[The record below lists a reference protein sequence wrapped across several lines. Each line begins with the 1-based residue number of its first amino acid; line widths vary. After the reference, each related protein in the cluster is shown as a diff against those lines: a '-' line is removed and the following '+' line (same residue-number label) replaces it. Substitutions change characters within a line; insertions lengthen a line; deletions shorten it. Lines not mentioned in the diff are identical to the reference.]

1 MINFTEQQSEAIFT
15 RNSNILVSAA
25 AGSGKTMVLVE
36 RVVNLIIEEKIDIEN
51 FLIVTFTNAAA
62 KQMVDKIREKLFKAL
77 EENDDKFIRKQIFNL
92 ANANISTMHSFCIKI
107 LREYYEYV
115 GISPNFKIVNSASE
129 AVIKSNAMELTL
141 EEEYEKSLDDFIDFL
156 DAYGDGRGNKFAEI
170 IDCVYSNIQNQ
181 ADPIKWLEDK
191 SNIEDNYLKE
201 IMAYISE
208 ELNDIIELYYSA
220 IRICDEPFGPD
231 KYKKNIEND
240 ILLIDDLLSYIK
252 RNDYEGFVKNLKTI
266 KYQQLAPIKSTD
278 ESVDHSK
285 KEAVKKIR
293 DKAKKLI
300 NEGIKKDFENKT
312 LEQINYENAL
322 ASSYLKTLTRLIKSY
337 DKNLKIL
344 KEENNVLSFSDVEH
358 LALQLLNIP
367 EINKNIKEK
376 LTYIFY
382 DEYQDINPLQEMIIS
397 EIQKED
403 NLFFVGD
410 IKQSIYKFRLADPS
424 IFNKRYKEYSATD
437 NGKLVKLSNNF
448 RSSHIILDFLN
459 FIFYKLMT
467 PSLGEVDYTDEGQ
480 ALSWLSEDKAGKVNL
495 IINEEKKDREYGE
508 LKANS
513 NYIAKEIKRLVE
525 EEGYKYR
532 DIVILMRNVK
542 NRIEDY
548 EDALDYYDIPYYS
561 DFTGISLEKI
571 EVALFIDMLR
581 IINNANDDQSLVSVL
596 LTPFGGFDENEL
608 AIIRSQSPTTS
619 FYQAIKSYDNDD
631 FITNKINQFFNKID
645 KYRKEERTMKL
656 SDFAYRYGVD
666 SSYFSYIQASDNG
679 QEKFQN
685 VLAFIQRIED
695 YEEISY
701 SSLADFLVYVDTLL
715 DSPSES
721 LEPTKLISESEDVVR
736 LMTIHK
742 SKGLEF
748 KVIFLTDM
756 ERNFKLHEKSDNY
769 IIDDELG
776 IGLKVVD
783 KELNTIYKTAH
794 RKIIESKKENE
805 MKSEELR
812 LLYVGATRAEEVL
825 YLVGSSDKPE
835 EYLQNL
841 QKEPLDFSLKKAK
854 SMMDWYLTV
863 AVRDRLFT
871 IQLADVLDSGENSY
885 FEDNFPAV
893 ISINPYE
900 SILAEEKSEIVIN
913 IVLNQLKNKDLID
926 VNDIIDFQYKDID
939 KTVLPYKNTVSNI
952 STKNISKT
960 DDTAEFPNPYKASF
974 NFDGELPDILIDD
987 SNLSPQQRGS
997 LIHFVFQNISYE
1009 NHTKESVKDEL
1020 NRMVTVELLTKA
1032 EADSIN
1038 PDIFVQ
1044 FFKTSLAKRIRK
1056 NLPTLTREKS
1066 FTMKYKD
1073 IYIDGQI
1080 DGYFIEDGEIVLFD
1094 IKTDSTMSP
1103 TRYNTQLSLY
1113 KKALET
1119 AYNIKVKEVYIYW
1132 TTFNKVSKIN
1142 F

>member
-62 KQMVDKIREKLFKAL
+62 KQMVDKIRDKLFKAL

-141 EEEYEKSLDDFIDFL
+141 EEEYEKSSDDFIDFL
-156 DAYGDGRGNKFAEI
+156 DAYGDGRGINFAEI

-181 ADPIKWLEDK
+181 ADPIMWLEDK
-191 SNIEDNYLKE
+191 SNIKDNYLKE
-201 IMAYISE
+201 IMDYISE
-208 ELNDIIELYYSA
+208 ELNDIIDLYYSA

-231 KYKKNIEND
+231 KYRQNIEND

-252 RNDYEGFVKNLKTI
+252 RNDYEGFVENLKTI
-266 KYQQLAPIKSTD
+266 KYQTLASIKSTD
-278 ESVDHSK
+278 DSVDHSK

-300 NEGIKKDFENKT
+300 NDGIKKDFENKT
-312 LEQINYENAL
+312 LDQIKYENAL
-322 ASSYLKTLTRLIKSY
+322 ASSYLKTLTRLIKAY

-358 LALQLLNIP
+358 LALKLLSIP
-367 EINKNIKEK
+367 EINENIKEK

-397 EIQKED
+397 KIQKEN

-424 IFNKRYKEYSATD
+424 IFNKRYKEYSSTD

-480 ALSWLSEDKAGKVNL
+480 ALSWLSEDKPGKVNL
-495 IINEEKKDREYGE
+495 IINEEKKNREYGE

-581 IINNANDDQSLVSVL
+581 LINNANDDQSLVSVL

-608 AIIRSQSPTTS
+608 ALIRSESPTTS
-619 FYQAIKSYDNDD
+619 FYQAIKSYNNND
-631 FITNKINQFFNKID
+631 FIKDKIIKFFNKID

-679 QEKFQN
+679 QEKLQN

-721 LEPTKLISESEDVVR
+721 LEPTKLISESENVVR

-748 KVIFLTDM
+748 KAIFLTDM

-783 KELNTIYKTAH
+783 KNLNTIYKTAH
-794 RKIIESKKENE
+794 RKIIESKKETE

-812 LLYVGATRAEEVL
+812 LLYVGATRAEKVL
-825 YLVGSSDKPE
+825 YLVGSAEKPE

-871 IQLADVLDSGENSY
+871 NQLSDILDSGESSY
-885 FEDNFPAV
+885 FEENFPAV
-893 ISINPYE
+893 IFINPYE
-900 SILAEEKSEIVIN
+900 SILADEKSEIDIN
-913 IVLNQLKNKDLID
+913 NMLSQLKNKDFIE
-926 VNDIIDFQYKDID
+926 VNNIIDFQYKDID

-974 NFDGELPDILIDD
+974 NFDGKLPDILIDD
-987 SNLSPQQRGS
+987 NNLSPQQRGS

-1009 NHTKESVKDEL
+1009 DHTNESVKDEL
-1020 NRMVTVELLTKA
+1020 NRMVAVELLTKA
-1032 EADSIN
+1032 EAESIN

-1044 FFKTSLAKRIRK
+1044 FFKTSLAKRIIN

-1073 IYIDGQI
+1073 IYVDGQI
-1080 DGYFIEDGEIVLFD
+1080 DGYFLEDGEIVLFD

-1103 TRYNTQLSLY
+1103 TRYNTQLALY

-1119 AYNIKVKEVYIYW
+1119 AYHIKVKEVYIYW